1 MGFFDR
7 IYDFGD
13 REVVRTHAM
22 KIEVGLRQIENTYDL
37 PTIKGLSCAVRE
49 EVHDMMVSARK
60 LTGESLNCLDIKYRG
75 EKVMY
80 NEFIYILH
88 EASNRIVERGGYPII

>member
-22 KIEVGLRQIENTYDL
+22 KIEVGLRQIENAYDL
-37 PTIKGLSCAVRE
+37 PTIKGLSYAIKE
-49 EVHDMMVSARK
+49 EVHDMMMSARK
-60 LTGESLNCLDIKYRG
+60 LTSESLNCLDVKYRG
-75 EKVMY
+75 EKIMY

-88 EASNRIVERGGYPII
+88 EASSRIVERGGYPII